1 MCALSIAYA
10 TRRGST
16 VSDDFDGRRKHRRG
30 PRLNS
35 GDNSQG
41 AVVLKMGCRW

>member
-16 VSDDFDGRRKHRRG
+16 VSDDFDGRRKLLRHG
-30 PRLNS
+30 
-35 GDNSQG
+35 
-41 AVVLKMGCRW
+41 VLS